1 MNWSDFEGAAPSLAL
16 AAKAR
21 LEATRIA
28 LLGTIR
34 ADGSPR
40 ISPIEP
46 YFTPDDLLL
55 GAMARS
61 LKASDLVRD
70 PRCVLHSAI
79 TEPDAGEPE
88 FKLYGTATEVTDAAR
103 RSAPVGAWWLGQ
115 LPDAAR
121 VFALDIK
128 EAASVGWA
136 LERGEMTVTRWSPV
150 RGVEEETR
158 RYP

>member
-1 MNWSDFEGAAPSLAL
+1 MNWSDFEQATPSLAH
-16 AAKAR
+16 AARAR

-46 YFTPDDLLL
+46 YFTPSSLLL

-61 LKASDLVRD
+61 LKARDLARD

-79 TEPDAGEPE
+79 ADPNAGEPE
-88 FKLYGTATEVTDAAR
+88 FKLYGTATEVAERATRPD
-103 RSAPVGAWWLGQ
+103 AWWMSH
-115 LPDAAR
+115 PADAAR
-121 VFALDIK
+121 VFAFDV
-128 EAASVGWA
+128 EQASSVEWA
-136 LERGEMTVTRWSPV
+136 LERGQMTITRWSV
-150 RGVEEETR
+150 DRGLEEQTR